1 MTGKKVETGEAL
13 AAKKRDPLD
22 ELYSEIISR
31 TDSQRRLNSLK
42 NLYDTLR
49 HLVSVKSNATSV
61 AAIAR
66 AVESLGFNAPKAQS
80 IRNVEGKDFRE
91 LISAYIALGDDG
103 KSDEP
108 SNDEKLVGGIDDLQV
123 AAQVR
128 WILNENR
135 SLKRRLDLL
144 HEAFQKLEPLKLLS
158 AAPSSN
164 EVGSEGEFVGFT
176 KMEIDAVREFQ
187 ANLSDI
193 QCVIDE
199 TSGALLY
206 RGNLEV
212 APPGFGQALVK
223 LTEKSTS

>member
-1 MTGKKVETGEAL
+1 MTVKKMEAKDEL
-13 AAKKRDPLD
+13 AAKKRDALD
-22 ELYSEIISR
+22 ELYNEIVAR
-31 TDSQRRLNSLK
+31 TDSQRRLNSLR
-42 NLYDTLR
+42 NIYDTLR
-49 HLVSVKSNATSV
+49 HLLSVKSNATSV

-66 AVESLGFNAPKAQS
+66 AVASLGFTAPKAQS
-80 IRNVEGKDFRE
+80 IRNVEGKDFRD
-91 LISAYIALGDDG
+91 LITAYTALIDGG
-103 KSDEP
+103 KSSEP

-158 AAPSSN
+158 AVPSNN
-164 EVGSEGEFVGFT
+164 EAGSEAEFFGFT